1 MTKVS
6 TRELTLTAVMSAFV
20 FIATFVPKI
29 PIPLG
34 YAHLGDVAIFIIV
47 VMFGRKVGIMS
58 GCFGSMLADLI
69 GGFPI
74 WIGPTLIIKWLMAET
89 FATIAKLN
97 DDFNW
102 HSLRTIAA
110 LILAGVVMA
119 IGYTLIGALLYD
131 SLEAGLTSTPGL
143 LIEGLVNAT
152 AAVFIGT
159 AVQSRNNRFDR

>member
-1 MTKVS
+1 MMTRVS

-34 YAHLGDVAIFIIV
+34 YAHLGDAAIFVIV
-47 VMFGRKVGIMS
+47 VMFGRKIGIMS

-89 FATIAKLN
+89 FARIANL
-97 DDFNW
+97 DDKFNW
-102 HSLRTIAA
+102 HSLRTVTA
-110 LILAGVVMA
+110 LLLAGIVMA
-119 IGYTLIGALLYD
+119 AGYTLTGALLYD
-131 SLEAGLTSTPGL
+131 SLEAGLSSAPGL
-143 LIEGLVNAT
+143 LIEGLVNAV
-152 AAVFIGT
+152 AAIFAGT
-159 AVQSRNNRFDR
+159 VMLKHRQ

>member
-1 MTKVS
+1 MTRVS

-34 YAHLGDVAIFIIV
+34 YAHLGDAAIFVIV
-47 VMFGRKVGIMS
+47 VMFGRKIGIMS

-89 FATIAKLN
+89 FARIANL
-97 DDFNW
+97 DDKFNW
-102 HSLRTIAA
+102 HSLRTVTA
-110 LILAGVVMA
+110 LLLAGIVMA
-119 IGYTLIGALLYD
+119 AGYTLTGALLYD
-131 SLEAGLTSTPGL
+131 SLEAGLS
-143 LIEGLVNAT
+143 
-152 AAVFIGT
+152 
-159 AVQSRNNRFDR
+159 

>member
-1 MTKVS
+1 MTRLS
-6 TRELTLTAVMSAFV
+6 TKELTLTAVMSTFV

-34 YAHLGDVAIFIIV
+34 YAHLGDAAIFIIL

-89 FATIAKLN
+89 FVKIAKL
-97 DDFNW
+97 DDGDFNY
-102 HSLRTIAA
+102 HSLRSITALLAA
-110 LILAGVVMA
+110 GTVMA
-119 IGYTLIGALLYD
+119 AGYTLTGVFLYD
-131 SLEAGLTSTPGL
+131 SLAAGLTSAPGL
-143 LIEGLVNAT
+143 LIEGLVNAV
-152 AAVFIGT
+152 AAIFVGT
-159 AVQSRNNRFDR
+159 ALLNHK

>member
-1 MTKVS
+1 MTNIS
-6 TRELTLTAVMSAFV
+6 TKELTLTAVMSAFV

-34 YAHLGDVAIFIIV
+34 YAHLGDAAIFIIV
-47 VMFGRKVGIMS
+47 VMFGRKVGILS

-89 FATIAKLN
+89 FIKIANLN
-97 DDFNW
+97 DSNFNYY
-102 HSLRTIAA
+102 SPRTVIA
-110 LILAGVVMA
+110 LLMAGIVMA
-119 IGYTLIGALLYD
+119 AGYTITGALLYD

-143 LIEGLVNAT
+143 LMEGLVNAVAVIIVG
-152 AAVFIGT
+152 AAIKM
-159 AVQSRNNRFDR
+159 RNYEL

>member
-1 MTKVS
+1 MTRVS

-34 YAHLGDVAIFIIV
+34 YAHLGDAAIFVIV
-47 VMFGRKVGIMS
+47 VMFGRKIGIMS

-89 FATIAKLN
+89 FARIANL
-97 DDFNW
+97 DDKFNW
-102 HSLRTIAA
+102 HSLRTVTA
-110 LILAGVVMA
+110 LLLAGIVMA
-119 IGYTLIGALLYD
+119 TGYTLTGALLYD
-131 SLEAGLTSTPGL
+131 SLEAGLSSAPGL
-143 LIEGLVNAT
+143 LIEGLVNAV
-152 AAVFIGT
+152 AAIFAGT
-159 AVQSRNNRFDR
+159 VMLKHRQ

>member
-1 MTKVS
+1 MTRVS

-34 YAHLGDVAIFIIV
+34 YAHLGDAAIFVIV
-47 VMFGRKVGIMS
+47 VMFGRKIGIMS

-89 FATIAKLN
+89 FARIANL
-97 DDFNW
+97 DDKFNW
-102 HSLRTIAA
+102 HSLRTVTA
-110 LILAGVVMA
+110 LLLAGIVMA
-119 IGYTLIGALLYD
+119 AGYTLTGALLYD
-131 SLEAGLTSTPGL
+131 SLEAGLSSAPGL
-143 LIEGLVNAT
+143 LIEGLVNAV
-152 AAVFIGT
+152 AAIFAGT
-159 AVQSRNNRFDR
+159 VMLKHRQ

>member
-1 MTKVS
+1 MTRVS

-34 YAHLGDVAIFIIV
+34 YAHLGDAAIFIIV
-47 VMFGRKVGIMS
+47 VMFGRKVGILS

-89 FATIAKLN
+89 FSSIAKLDEN
-97 DDFNW
+97 FNYY
-102 HSLRTIAA
+102 SPRTIAA
-110 LILAGVVMA
+110 LILAGIVMT

-131 SLEAGLTSTPGL
+131 SLEAGLSSAPGL
-143 LIEGLVNAT
+143 LIEGLVNAV

-159 AVQSRNNRFDR
+159 AMLRHKQ

>member
-1 MTKVS
+1 MTRVS

-34 YAHLGDVAIFIIV
+34 YAHLGDAAIFVIV
-47 VMFGRKVGIMS
+47 VMFGRKIGIMS

-89 FATIAKLN
+89 FARIANL
-97 DDFNW
+97 DDKFNW
-102 HSLRTIAA
+102 HSLRTVTA
-110 LILAGVVMA
+110 LLLAGIVMA
-119 IGYTLIGALLYD
+119 AGYTLTGALLYD
-131 SLEAGLTSTPGL
+131 SLEAGLSTAPCL
-143 LIEGLVNAT
+143 LIEALVNAV
-152 AAVFIGT
+152 AAIIAGT
-159 AVQSRNNRFDR
+159 VMLKHRQ

>member
-1 MTKVS
+1 MTRVS

-34 YAHLGDVAIFIIV
+34 YAHLGDAAIFIIV
-47 VMFGRKVGIMS
+47 VMFGRKVGILS

-74 WIGPTLIIKWLMAET
+74 WIGPTLIIKWLMTET
-89 FATIAKLN
+89 FVRIAKL
-97 DDFNW
+97 DEFFDYY
-102 HSLRTIAA
+102 SPRTIAA
-110 LILAGVVMA
+110 LILAGIVMA
-119 IGYTLIGALLYD
+119 MGYTLTGALLYD
-131 SLEAGLTSTPGL
+131 SLEAGLSSAPGL
-143 LIEGLVNAT
+143 LIEGLVNAV

-159 AVQSRNNRFDR
+159 AILKYKQ

>member
-6 TRELTLTAVMSAFV
+6 TRELTLTAMMSAFV

-34 YAHLGDVAIFIIV
+34 YAHLGDAAIFIIV
-47 VMFGRKVGIMS
+47 VMFGRKIGILS

-89 FATIAKLN
+89 FVSISKLDEN
-97 DDFNW
+97 FNY
-102 HSLRTIAA
+102 HSPRTIAA
-110 LILAGVVMA
+110 LILAGIVMA
-119 IGYTLIGALLYD
+119 TGYTLTGALLYD

-143 LIEGLVNAT
+143 LIEGLVNAV
-152 AAVFIGT
+152 AAVFIGST
-159 AVQSRNNRFDR
+159 MIKYKQ